1 MNNLELVDIFNN
13 EIIETYSK
21 DIKNLEG
28 SFKIN
33 LLNKLNNK
41 FEKILILTNLTV
53 EQKTSFNKIR
63 NGFLEVQSQMNPDRL
78 DFNWLLNEDKELCFS
93 KESENGV
100 SSLIFNEDGTLSYW
114 FIAFKNSIHKSIRNF
129 YYPTDITDSEKI
141 VFNFLSY

>member
-13 EIIETYSK
+13 EIVIGYSK
-21 DIKNLEG
+21 DMKNLNG
-28 SFKIN
+28 SITLN
-33 LLNKLNNK
+33 LLNKLNTK
-41 FEKILILTNLTV
+41 FEMILVFTNLTK
-53 EQKTSFNKIR
+53 EQKVSFNKIR
-63 NGFLEVQSQMNPDRL
+63 NGFLEVQSQIDSDRL
-78 DFNWLLNEDKELCFS
+78 DFNWLLNEDKELCFN

-129 YYPTDITDSEKI
+129 YYPSDINDSEKI